1 MSKPLDSSVPLL
13 QRLRQKFWPRPASI
27 SQRLAFG
34 VVLIVILTVLFA
46 ALPAVGAILLQLQQ
60 QVELSVQKT
69 QLATQAFYD
78 AESERLLD
86 LTKFI
91 AERPTLCALLI
102 SGDREALIPYLEQAR
117 EGTSIDALVLVPAG
131 QPPLVSGQLEL
142 PALESLHAGRTLPFA
157 DYIPRDEPPQLFL
170 VAASEIDRAGQCA
183 SEAPGWV
190 MAVQAMDDQ
199 EMHSMARQTGLEQSL
214 IVAGRRAATSL
225 PAAPDWPLDPQAAQ
239 VVQRTFESCCTS
251 VNVQKEIYYVGLAPL
266 LDSQGR
272 LVALSEVALLGVA
285 LRRDALNSI
294 LLLFGA
300 SALVALVSAL
310 AALALTRRIT
320 RPLGD
325 LAEAARGLSRGDLNK
340 PIPAESDWIEI
351 NQLAEQLE
359 LSRRHLYRTF
369 QANQRET
376 RQVMRMLSAIR
387 EGVVRLDTQGY
398 ISWLNPDAE
407 RILGLSAAEALRVHH
422 TRVFRPAPGAS
433 AVLSDLLQPAPGSP
447 SLSRLEI
454 LGPQDQPLSLAISV
468 SWIETGDGP
477 GSQRE
482 RLLVFHQITG
492 DLDSNRPRSEFLANL
507 AHEFR
512 TPLSSI
518 AASIELLTEEGSSM
532 SQDEL
537 AELANTASLST
548 RHLQTLIDNL
558 LESTLVEADSFH
570 LRCHPILLRDVI
582 HHAVEIMS
590 PLLKRRQQPLELDEP
605 RDFLTLLAD
614 PDRLCQVV
622 VNLLDNA
629 SKYSPFGSTIYLS
642 FKRQGSELLFTLLD
656 SGPGL
661 PPDLVGDIFQ
671 RYVSVN
677 NPMGARPGIGLGLPL
692 VKTIIEAHGGRVGA
706 DNRPEGGAR
715 FWFTLPL
722 KPKTER

>member
-1 MSKPLDSSVPLL
+1 MSKPLDSSAPLL

-27 SQRLAFG
+27 SQRLTSG

-46 ALPAVGAILLQLQQ
+46 ALPAVGAILLQLRQ

-78 AESERLLD
+78 AERQRLLD
-86 LTKFI
+86 LTYFI
-91 AERPTLCALLI
+91 AERPTLCALLL
-102 SGDREALIPYLEQAR
+102 SGDQGALIPYLEKAR
-117 EGTSIDALVLVPAG
+117 EGTSIDALVLVPTS

-142 PALESLHAGRTLPFA
+142 PALESLHAGRSLPFA
-157 DYIPRDEPPQLFL
+157 DYIAQDEPPQLFL
-170 VAASEIDRAGQCA
+170 VAASEIDRAGLCA
-183 SEAPGWV
+183 SEVPGWV

-199 EMHSMARQTGLEQSL
+199 EMRLMARQTGLEQSL

-225 PAAPDWPLDPQAAQ
+225 PSAPDWPLDPQAAQ
-239 VVQRTFESCCTS
+239 EVYRTLESCCTS
-251 VNVQKEIYYVGLAPL
+251 APGQKETYYVGLAPL

-272 LVALSEVALLGVA
+272 LVALSEVALPGGA
-285 LRRDALNSI
+285 IRQAALNSI

-310 AALALTRRIT
+310 AALTLTRRIT

-340 PIPAESDWIEI
+340 PIPTESGWIEI

-359 LSRRHLYRTF
+359 LSRRQLHRTL
-369 QANQRET
+369 QVNQREF
-376 RQVMRMLSAIR
+376 RQVMRMLSAIQ
-387 EGVVRLDTQGY
+387 EGVVRLDSHGC

-407 RILGLSAAEALRVHH
+407 RILGLSVAEALRVHH
-422 TRVFRPAPGAS
+422 TQVFRPAPGAS
-433 AVLSDLLQPAPGSP
+433 VSLSDLLQPSSGP
-447 SLSRLEI
+447 SSLVHLEI
-454 LGPQDQPLSLAISV
+454 LSLQEQPLSLAISV

-482 RLLVFHQITG
+482 RLLVFHQITE
-492 DLDSNRPRSEFLANL
+492 DIDSRRPQSEFLANL

-570 LRCHPILLRDVI
+570 LRSHPILLRDVI
-582 HHAVEIMS
+582 YHAVDIMS
-590 PLLKRRQQPLELDEP
+590 PLLKRRQQPLQLDEP
-605 RDFLTLLAD
+605 RDFLTILAD
-614 PDRLCQVV
+614 PDRLCQVI

-677 NPMGARPGIGLGLPL
+677 NPMGAHPGIGLGLPL
-692 VKTIIEAHGGRVGA
+692 VKTIIEAHGGQVGA